1 MIDINLVLSLLMWI
15 FALLIYASCRGSRI
29 NQWCTIGILV
39 FSIGS
44 FKEYLFFNVFAH
56 ISSLSPQFP
65 AYAGEAVYSLLTAVL
80 YYAAMPSALIF
91 SAYFSG
97 LDKFKPRWFPW
108 AQFLPLASCACFM
121 LLFNPFKTRWYQL
134 NTRYYWYIMGAFNL
148 ACGTLMAYLMI
159 HSIFAE
165 HRLVVRRQKKMIAF
179 ITIFPIWYWLITIFV
194 IHALRIR
201 SMFKVWQFSLYIILV
216 LLLFYVIMAFRE
228 GIMGLKLNSENYS
241 WYADRRL
248 IHMGARYTSHILK
261 NELTKIDWCVNK
273 LCEKE
278 SGGATPSG
286 TGSSAKE
293 LEIISN
299 SISHLHRFIE
309 KTRLYSDQIRL
320 DLTQIPVDKL
330 LREAVS
336 PLEKTYPNIHFSV
349 LCPEKYLLP
358 CDPVYTIE
366 VLNNLFINAV
376 EAMNEHGRITAECRQ
391 ARHGRYLVLSV
402 EDDGPGIPKENLAQ
416 LYQPYYSTKSG
427 ENHLGLGMFY
437 CFHVMMEHGG
447 YIQTESSPGKG
458 TRISL
463 YFPAKQRKARVST
476 GDSQ

>member
-44 FKEYLFFNVFAH
+44 FKEYLFF
-56 ISSLSPQFP
+56 SLFTHLPLLPS
-65 AYAGEAVYSLLTAVL
+65 AVGTAVYSVLTAIL

-97 LDKFKPRWFPW
+97 LDKRAPRLFPW
-108 AQFLPLASCACFM
+108 AQCLPLASCILFM
-121 LLFNPFKTRWYQL
+121 LIFNPLKTRWFQL
-134 NTRYYWYIMGAFNL
+134 NTRYYWYIMGAVNL
-148 ACGTLMAYLMI
+148 ACGLIMAYLMVR
-159 HSIFAE
+159 SISNE

-201 SMFKVWQFSLYIILV
+201 SLFKVWQFSLYIILL

-241 WYADRRL
+241 WYTDRRL
-248 IHMGARYTSHILK
+248 IRMGARYTSHILK

-278 SGGATPSG
+278 NSLGSG
-286 TGSSAKE
+286 AKE
-293 LEIISN
+293 LDIISN
-299 SISHLHRFIE
+299 SVSHLHRFIE

-320 DLTQIPVDKL
+320 DIAVIPAGSL
-330 LREAVS
+330 IREAVS
-336 PLEKTYPNIHFSV
+336 PLEKAYPDIRFSIR
-349 LCPEKYLLP
+349 CPESCPLP
-358 CDPVYTIE
+358 CDPVYTSE
-366 VLNNLFINAV
+366 VLNNLLINAV
-376 EAMNEHGRITAECRQ
+376 EAMKGQGSISVEFRPS
-391 ARHGRYLVLSV
+391 RHSRYQVLSV
-402 EDDGPGIPKENLAQ
+402 EDDGPGIPKEHLAQ
-416 LYQPYYSTKSG
+416 LYQPYYSTKNS

-447 YIQTESSPGKG
+447 YIRTESSPGKG
-458 TRISL
+458 TKISL
-463 YFPAKQRKARVST
+463 FFPAKQRKLHETAPS
-476 GDSQ
+476 SQ